1 VVGEP
6 VEERRGHLGVAEDA
20 GPFAEGEV
28 GGDDDRG
35 SLVELADEV
44 EEQLAAGL
52 SERQVA
58 ELVQDDEV
66 EAAQMIG
73 DAALAAGARSGVE
86 LVDEVDDV
94 EE

>member
-1 VVGEP
+1 
-6 VEERRGHLGVAEDA
+6 
-20 GPFAEGEV
+20 
-28 GGDDDRG
+28 
-35 SLVELADEV
+35 
-44 EEQLAAGL
+44 L